1 MCRLNYPDLQS
12 RSSMQNNTPIII
24 RGGEKG
30 SAPLEWH
37 VPAMGQKAVQDSDGT
52 DFMWKEA

>member
-30 SAPLEWH
+30 SAPLGWH

-52 DFMWKEA
+52 DFM